1 MTKVWPHKDFPLQ
14 EVGKLTLNRNAQ
26 NYFAEIEQAAFS
38 PSTMVP
44 GIAPT
49 ADPMLQARMF
59 AYPDAARYRL
69 GVNYQQLPCNSPVAP
84 VYSPYQRDGASRH
97 DTNYGGDPN
106 YVNASLKAVNFK
118 GNRGANGASDGGHE
132 EWVAGK
138 IQGYATEVKDDDFE
152 QPRMFWEMLG
162 RSGPDEQRDLVSNIC
177 AHLGKAIPRVQKEAI
192 STFLKVDTGFADQVQ
207 KGLKL

>member
-1 MTKVWPHKDFPLQ
+1 
-14 EVGKLTLNRNAQ
+14 
-26 NYFAEIEQAAFS
+26 
-38 PSTMVP
+38 MVP

-97 DTNYGGDPN
+97 DTNYGSDPN
-106 YVNASLKAVNFK
+106 YVNASLKSVNFK
-118 GNRGANGASDGGHE
+118 GNRGANAVSDGGHE
-132 EWVAGK
+132 EWVTGK
-138 IQGYATEVKDDDFE
+138 VQGYTSEVKDEDFE

-162 RSGPDEQRDLVSNIC
+162 RSEPDEQRDLVRNIC
-177 AHLGKAIPRVQKEAI
+177 AHLGKAVSRVQEEAI
-192 STFLKVDTGFADQVQ
+192 ETFKKVDAGFADQVK